1 MDRPS
6 LPIPRKSRRV
16 SFSDDVKTYY
26 TRPPPPDDIP
36 VVISSSYGPPP
47 TPQLK
52 SRPLPDS
59 PDLAPSHLEQ
69 AHPARDGTAH
79 HTHTKTTLTPANSP
93 ATQPVPVATP
103 TLSPSSTASGS
114 SALTDSDTAEP
125 ESDLSPYLAR
135 FPVEWN
141 VREMRSPAGMPRS
154 GCLRAPAFRSGRTT
168 CAVHFVPDPTERRDD
183 WQITVYA
190 TRSLTVGD
198 VVGRIGEELY
208 KVDDG
213 MGIYEG
219 HPREHAA
226 RAERMSRVMGDLD
239 AANDRL
245 RAIDLYS
252 ERRSHFLGLEQVV
265 ADDGS
270 HMYIVRLGRPE

>member
-1 MDRPS
+1 M
-6 LPIPRKSRRV
+6 
-16 SFSDDVKTYY
+16 
-26 TRPPPPDDIP
+26 
-36 VVISSSYGPPP
+36 
-47 TPQLK
+47 
-52 SRPLPDS
+52 
-59 PDLAPSHLEQ
+59 
-69 AHPARDGTAH
+69 
-79 HTHTKTTLTPANSP
+79 
-93 ATQPVPVATP
+93 
-103 TLSPSSTASGS
+103 
-114 SALTDSDTAEP
+114 
-125 ESDLSPYLAR
+125 
-135 FPVEWN
+135 
-141 VREMRSPAGMPRS
+141 
-154 GCLRAPAFRSGRTT
+154 
-168 CAVHFVPDPTERRDD
+168 VHFVPDPTERRDD
-183 WQITVYA
+183 WQVTVYA

-239 AANDRL
+239 SANDRL

-270 HMYIVRLGRPE
+270 HMYVVRLGRPE